1 MKWRRQTYSH
11 EKVAIKRHKRLKTD
25 LESGPDFFFFL
36 SLLCLFMAMNELH
49 RYARS
54 IFDHALSAV
63 DPRQAVKNI
72 ELDLPSGPVYSIAIG
87 KAAASMARGLEDKLG
102 DKLTA
107 PVLIAA
113 GGHPLPD
120 ENSLASAQAAFALLD
135 RANAEQATVVFLI
148 SGGGSAMIEWPV
160 SDEISLVDLQAAN
173 KTLISCGAHIAEVNA
188 VRRAFSA
195 VKGGALARRA
205 RRAKTFTLIVS
216 DTNRGDEANVASGPT
231 LNPPADAP
239 KAIDV
244 VAHYQLETV
253 LPPSIMKAVSSADNA
268 APPVNGSH
276 LVILDN
282 ETAIK
287 AAWLKA
293 HGLVTMNQVATDICE
308 QEIQQGC
315 DLLLARLMTSPQDAT
330 SCLVSGGEFSCP
342 VHGDGRG
349 GRNLETALR
358 CAIALAKEHS
368 QGPHLVVLSAGTDGI
383 DGNSPAAGAI
393 ADETTVER
401 ARNLGLDAAD
411 YLARSDS
418 YTFFERL
425 DDLIITGPTGTN
437 VRDLRILLRAP

>member
-1 MKWRRQTYSH
+1 MDANQIRVHLRKSAA
-11 EKVAIKRHKRLKTD
+11 E
-25 LESGPDFFFFL
+25 
-36 SLLCLFMAMNELH
+36 
-49 RYARS
+49 

-63 DPRQAVKNI
+63 DPREAVKRAPI
-72 ELDLPSGPVYSIAIG
+72 DLRSGPIYSIAIG
-87 KAAASMARGLEDKLG
+87 KAAQSMARGLEDALG

-107 PVLIAA
+107 PVLIAN

-135 RANAEQATVVFLI
+135 RANTEQATVVFLV

-160 SDEISLVDLQAAN
+160 SDDISLADLRAAN

-205 RRAKTFTLIVS
+205 QNAKTFTLIVS
-216 DTNRGDEANVASGPT
+216 DTNPGDEANVASGPT

-244 VAHYQLETV
+244 VEHYHLESV
-253 LPPSIMKAVSSADNA
+253 LPESIMKAVRRPNTT
-268 APPVNGSH
+268 PPVNGSH

-282 ETAIK
+282 QTALK
-287 AAWLKA
+287 AAYLKA
-293 HGLVTMNQVATDICE
+293 HSLVTLNRMATNICE

-315 DLLLARLMTSPQDAT
+315 DLLLETLMFRPRDTT
-330 SCLVSGGEFSCP
+330 LCVVSGGEFSCP
-342 VHGDGRG
+342 VRGDGRG
-349 GRNLETALR
+349 GRNLETVLR
-358 CAIALAKEHS
+358 CAIALDNERDK
-368 QGPHLVVLSAGTDGI
+368 GPHFVVLSAGSDGI

-401 ARNLGLDAAD
+401 ARNLGLDAAE

-418 YTFFERL
+418 YTFFEHL
-425 DDLIITGPTGTN
+425 NDLIVTGPTGTN